1 MYGNATAEE
10 DNKEQEKQ
18 YQLTLAQRLRNK
30 GKTLREIA
38 DDEEI
43 DYCYQWVDQ
52 HTEKPD

>member
-1 MYGNATAEE
+1 
-10 DNKEQEKQ
+10 
-18 YQLTLAQRLRNK
+18 
-30 GKTLREIA
+30 LREIA